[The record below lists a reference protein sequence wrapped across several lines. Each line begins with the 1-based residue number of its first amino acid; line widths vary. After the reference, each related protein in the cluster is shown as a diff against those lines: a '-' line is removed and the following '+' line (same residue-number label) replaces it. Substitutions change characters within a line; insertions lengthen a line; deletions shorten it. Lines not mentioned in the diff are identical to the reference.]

1 MSLDGFTYL
10 VATENILIH
19 AAHHLTGMKRQS
31 VEEMHGI
38 GQSVYTFHF
47 KVIGILLQTTALLFE
62 IEPFADQA
70 NGLACAI
77 GSLDIEAQSSLGIA
91 FANDD
96 FIQIDIAIGSCRT
109 HLMHTAYYLFL
120 HQLLVV
126 SVDGIEAI
134 YLVEYF
140 TVRGTIK

>member
-96 FIQIDIAIGSCRT
+96 FIQIDIAT
-109 HLMHTAYYLFL
+109 
-120 HQLLVV
+120 
-126 SVDGIEAI
+126 
-134 YLVEYF
+134 
-140 TVRGTIK
+140 